1 MKRARYQNQGR
12 LHYTTA
18 AAAGVSRGGA
28 SSSDDASSSGAEAAP
43 VPWTMRGDG
52 MTAAGASSRTSS
64 AISSTR
70 HYCRRRKRLVLGPLG
85 LGNARRWF
93 AVRKAQGPKLAL
105 GAAATVQL
113 TGFWLAL
120 ARGRSRSCP
129 LMVARAD
136 ARSAGHGRT
145 THSTKLVCRGG
156 ASRKVRHTPPK
167 RRVPHGDAKK
177 MKKKTVEPEVLTN

>member
-1 MKRARYQNQGR
+1 MTPSHVDSRGIV
-12 LHYTTA
+12 TTA
-18 AAAGVSRGGA
+18 STRRGLVKTPSRRPRHVQSSKKNA
-28 SSSDDASSSGAEAAP
+28 ESAPSSSCAAP
-43 VPWTMRGDG
+43 RRPTSRAPAARKPRRWAPRKLRVDG
-52 MTAAGASSRTSS
+52 STAAGASSRASS

-105 GAAATVQL
+105 RAAATVQL

-120 ARGRSRSCP
+120 ACGRSRSCP

-145 THSTKLVCRGG
+145 TLSTKLVSRG
-156 ASRKVRHTPPK
+156 SEPL
-167 RRVPHGDAKK
+167 RRF
-177 MKKKTVEPEVLTN
+177 

>member
-1 MKRARYQNQGR
+1 MKHAWVPESRKIALYYRGP
-12 LHYTTA
+12 
-18 AAAGVSRGGA
+18 AGVSRGGA

-43 VPWTMRGDG
+43 VPRTMHGDG
-52 MTAAGASSRTSS
+52 STAAGASSRASS

-93 AVRKAQGPKLAL
+93 AVRKAQGPELAL
-105 GAAATVQL
+105 GAAASVRL
-113 TGFWLAL
+113 AGFWLAL
-120 ARGRSRSCP
+120 ACGRSRSCP

-145 THSTKLVCRGG
+145 THSTKLCISRG
-156 ASRKVRHTPPK
+156 SEPL
-167 RRVPHGDAKK
+167 RRF
-177 MKKKTVEPEVLTN
+177 

>member
-1 MKRARYQNQGR
+1 MGDQNQGR

-28 SSSDDASSSGAEAAP
+28 SSSDDASSSGAEAAT
-43 VPWTMRGDG
+43 VPRTMRGDG
-52 MTAAGASSRTSS
+52 STAAGASSRASS

-93 AVRKAQGPKLAL
+93 AVRKAQGPELAL
-105 GAAATVQL
+105 GAAASVRL
-113 TGFWLAL
+113 AGFWLAL
-120 ARGRSRSCP
+120 ACGRSRSCP

-145 THSTKLVCRGG
+145 THSTKLYRGG
-156 ASRKVRHTPPK
+156 AKAVLTPLS

-177 MKKKTVEPEVLTN
+177 IKKRPLNLKS